1 MCERSRA
8 NVKVETRLTLH
19 HCLYFIYTR
28 KLNLRAYAC
37 NNYATVEMYLN
48 LKLLTEVALKR
59 VKKYTK
65 KGYVRFRLVH
75 TFVLKIF

>member
-8 NVKVETRLTLH
+8 NVKAETRLTLH
-19 HCLYFIYTR
+19 HCLYFIYAR

-37 NNYATVEMYLN
+37 KNYATVEMYLN
-48 LKLLTEVALKR
+48 LKLLTEVALRR

-65 KGYVRFRLVH
+65 RGYARVRLVH
-75 TFVLKIF
+75 TFVLKIC